1 MVAIIYDRKEAICV
15 KTLKFV
21 FTIIPFIWSI
31 GMIPFV
37 NRANPHILGLPFLAA
52 WLSGGIIV
60 AFVCLGILYHLD
72 KDKEEA

>member
-1 MVAIIYDRKEAICV
+1 
-15 KTLKFV
+15 
-21 FTIIPFIWSI
+21 
-31 GMIPFV
+31 MIPFA
-37 NRANPHILGLPFLAA
+37 NRANPHIFGLPFLAA

>member
-1 MVAIIYDRKEAICV
+1 MKA
-15 KTLKFV
+15 LKF
-21 FTIIPFIWSI
+21 FLTIIPFIWSI

-37 NRANPHILGLPFLAA
+37 NRTNPYILGLPFLAA